1 MKKEEKVKVNTAEPE
16 NKENK
21 KETLAEKPG
30 ENKIPKP
37 TVEELQQQVIFLTK
51 QAADAQKK
59 AREAEDKA
67 KSGEA
72 KLAAALSQ
80 YVRLQADFD
89 NFRRRTKESE
99 AKASDTYKA
108 ETLKS
113 FLPVLDNF
121 ELALAHMQQD
131 ASGEAYLKGFELLQ
145 KQMVKIMT
153 DFGVKEIEAKGK
165 TFDPHF
171 HEAVMMVQS
180 DEMKDETI
188 AMVFQKG
195 YLYKDTVL
203 RPAKVQ
209 VVKNN

>member
-1 MKKEEKVKVNTAEPE
+1 MKKEEKVKVNAAEPE

-21 KETLAEKPG
+21 KEKPAEKPG

>member
-1 MKKEEKVKVNTAEPE
+1 MKKEEVKVKVNAEEP
-16 NKENK
+16 KNK
-21 KETLAEKPG
+21 KEELAKQEAK
-30 ENKIPKP
+30 KAKKP
-37 TVEELQQQVIFLTK
+37 TAEELEQQVIFLTK
-51 QAADAQKK
+51 QAAEAQEK

-67 KSGEA
+67 KSEEI
-72 KLAAALSQ
+72 KLQTALSQ
-80 YVRLQADFD
+80 YVRLQADFY
-89 NFRRRTKESE
+89 NFRRRTKDSE
-99 AKASDTYKA
+99 AKAADTYKA

-121 ELALAHMQQD
+121 ELALSHMKKEEN
-131 ASGEAYLKGFELLQ
+131 GEAYVKGFELLQ

-153 DFGVKEIEAKGK
+153 DFGVKEIESKGK

-171 HEAVMMVQS
+171 HEAVMMVSS
-180 DEMKDETI
+180 DEMEDETI

>member
-1 MKKEEKVKVNTAEPE
+1 MKEEEKKKVNKEGPKEDKKGQDAKEVKKE
-16 NKENK
+16 
-21 KETLAEKPG
+21 L
-30 ENKIPKP
+30 PKP
-37 TVEELQQQVIFLTK
+37 TVEELQKQVIFLTK
-51 QAADAQKK
+51 QSAEAQKRAK
-59 AREAEDKA
+59 EAEDKA
-67 KSGEA
+67 RSEDA
-72 KLAAALSQ
+72 KIQAALSQ

-99 AKASDTYKA
+99 AKAADTYKA

-121 ELALAHMQQD
+121 ELALSHMKKD
-131 ASGEAYLKGFELLQ
+131 DSGEAYLKGFELLQ
-145 KQMVKIMT
+145 KQLAKIMA

-165 TFDPHF
+165 PFDPHF

-180 DEMKDETI
+180 DEMEDETV
-188 AMVFQKG
+188 ALVFQKG

-209 VVKNN
+209 VVKNS

>member
-1 MKKEEKVKVNTAEPE
+1 MKEEEQKKVNKEGPKEDKKVPDAKEVKKE
-16 NKENK
+16 
-21 KETLAEKPG
+21 L
-30 ENKIPKP
+30 PKP
-37 TVEELQQQVIFLTK
+37 TVEELQKQVIFLTR
-51 QAADAQKK
+51 QSAEAQKRAK
-59 AREAEDKA
+59 EAEDRA
-67 KSGEA
+67 KSEDA
-72 KLAAALSQ
+72 KIQAALSQ

-99 AKASDTYKA
+99 AKAADTYKA

-121 ELALAHMQQD
+121 ELALSHMKKD
-131 ASGEAYLKGFELLQ
+131 DSGEAYLKGFELLQ
-145 KQMVKIMT
+145 KQLAKIMA

-165 TFDPHF
+165 PFDPHF

-180 DEMKDETI
+180 DEMEDETV
-188 AMVFQKG
+188 ALVFQKG

-209 VVKNN
+209 VVKNS